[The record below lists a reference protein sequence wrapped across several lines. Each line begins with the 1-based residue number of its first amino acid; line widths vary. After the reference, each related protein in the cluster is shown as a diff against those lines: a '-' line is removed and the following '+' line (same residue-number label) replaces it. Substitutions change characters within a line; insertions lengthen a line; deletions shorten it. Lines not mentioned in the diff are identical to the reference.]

1 MSPSKSLRYD
11 STDSGEQLLLQ
22 KVEEIGSSVK
32 VEIKH
37 MLIVLLSANNHFRMR
52 RSIKFRDNLV

>member
-11 STDSGEQLLLQ
+11 SSDYEEQLLLQ
-22 KVEEIGSSVK
+22 KVEEIGSSVN

-37 MLIVLLSANNHFRMR
+37 MLIVLLSANNHLRMR
-52 RSIKFRDNLV
+52 ISIKFRDNLV